1 MILVLSLLFFI
12 FTKNRAYKNESLS
25 EFSYSPTRPELY
37 SKSIKTNSELQEE
50 TAYWE
55 NIIEKQPN
63 SRDALINLS
72 ILKKLSNQNEESTR
86 LWDKAKLIDPNH
98 PVFQN

>member
-55 NIIEKQPN
+55 NIIERFDTGNKYGV
-63 SRDALINLS
+63 
-72 ILKKLSNQNEESTR
+72 STQG
-86 LWDKAKLIDPNH
+86 LFKYPLG
-98 PVFQN
+98 Q